1 MDTLNI
7 TCFVEVHTKYILIHI
22 RYIIVCAQ
30 DVKCYS
36 TRMLESAVFEYK
48 HVHTT
53 GHSGYPEEFGFLNSF
68 SDIHRNKQYICTI
81 SSIYTPMSQDEFENQ
96 NSSGS

>member
-1 MDTLNI
+1 MYKYIPGIYVDISCI
-7 TCFVEVHTKYILIHI
+7 TYFVEVHTKYILIHT

-36 TRMLESAVFEYK
+36 MRMLESAVFEYL

-53 GHSGYPEEFGFLNSF
+53 GHDPEEFCFLNSS
-68 SDIHRNKQYICTI
+68 SDIHRNKQYII
-81 SSIYTPMSQDEFENQ
+81 ED
-96 NSSGS
+96 